1 MLHPSLTSYTIEGY
15 STFLNFR
22 LHIYKMGNENDTSL
36 TGIMVAKSLAPHL
49 AQVISWMAASVARV
63 VVANQQSDVFFKEGM
78 ENPSH

>member
-1 MLHPSLTSYTIEGY
+1 
-15 STFLNFR
+15 
-22 LHIYKMGNENDTSL
+22 MGNENDTSL

-63 VVANQQSDVFFKEGM
+63 VGANQQSDVFFKERM